1 MKYGLSTQIYWRYV
15 ILDEGHKV
23 KNETS
28 NISIQMS
35 KVRSQGRIIL
45 TGTPLQ
51 NNLHELWALL
61 RYLEPDIFVESTVF
75 DEAFDLK
82 ENYFD
87 VVILRKAALLLD
99 IFQIRRMKGEVE
111 KLLPP
116 KHVMQLSVGMTNIQK
131 YWAKKLLLSQAKMLK
146 QIEAEVVA
154 GDAAKMDQQHT
165 KDIKDIKDTKKKDQ
179 DQKKNKN
186 EKEDEKANGN
196 KEKHDHQNNLI
207 LSEEDKEEKEQT
219 TNAWKRLNSLLM
231 QLRKICN
238 HPYLIPGADPSMKSD
253 GSTINT
259 NETIITASKK
269 MMLLDRILPKL
280 LLNQSRV
287 VMFSQFT
294 SMLDILEDYLNYR
307 GYEYVRLDGS
317 TSRVRRTLD
326 LRVFN
331 RKKSTI
337 FIYLMSTRAGGLGL
351 NCQTADTV
359 ILYDSDWNPQVDQQ
373 AMARVHRI
381 GQKKKVHIY
390 TLSTSAVHVKL
401 VSFVY
406 QSEHLQFRFVVT
418 TTNTIFFGILL
429 LLLLLLTY
437 F

>member
-154 GDAAKMDQQHT
+154 GDA
-165 KDIKDIKDTKKKDQ
+165 
-179 DQKKNKN
+179 
-186 EKEDEKANGN
+186 
-196 KEKHDHQNNLI
+196 
-207 LSEEDKEEKEQT
+207 
-219 TNAWKRLNSLLM
+219 
-231 QLRKICN
+231 
-238 HPYLIPGADPSMKSD
+238 
-253 GSTINT
+253 
-259 NETIITASKK
+259 
-269 MMLLDRILPKL
+269 
-280 LLNQSRV
+280 
-287 VMFSQFT
+287 
-294 SMLDILEDYLNYR
+294 
-307 GYEYVRLDGS
+307 
-317 TSRVRRTLD
+317 
-326 LRVFN
+326 
-331 RKKSTI
+331 
-337 FIYLMSTRAGGLGL
+337 
-351 NCQTADTV
+351 
-359 ILYDSDWNPQVDQQ
+359 
-373 AMARVHRI
+373 
-381 GQKKKVHIY
+381 
-390 TLSTSAVHVKL
+390 
-401 VSFVY
+401 
-406 QSEHLQFRFVVT
+406 
-418 TTNTIFFGILL
+418 
-429 LLLLLLTY
+429 
-437 F
+437 